1 MKKPN
6 SKFKVELVKSNND
19 SPYVVIETETNSIIS
34 RHTTREGAQ
43 EVMNFQVKTPSFG
56 NQPIPSFMKEPR

>member
-19 SPYVVIETETNSIIS
+19 SPYVVIETETNSIKS
-34 RHTTREGAQ
+34 RHTTREDAQ
-43 EVMNFQVKTPSFG
+43 SIVNHQTKTPTFG
-56 NQPIPSFMKEPR
+56 NQPIPSFMKEQK